1 MFKVERVTDESG
13 RVWIQDPQIARYLF
27 QSTATAWLWL
37 AVRLYVGYQF
47 LSAGLLKLGN
57 PGWMDGSGQAILGF
71 WRGALGTTPAGNP
84 VITFDWYR
92 SFIQFLVNTD
102 TAGWF
107 SYLITFGELAVG
119 IALILGA
126 FVGFAA
132 HGGVLMNMAY
142 MLAGVTGPNPVLV
155 ILGVLLILAWKNAG
169 YLGLDRFLLPVRA
182 TYLHHPAVAPIG
194 KPARVSALGAN

>member
-1 MFKVERVTDESG
+1 MFKVEKVTDEKG
-13 RVWIQDPQIARYLF
+13 RVWLQDPQIARYLF

-47 LSAGLLKLGN
+47 LMAGLDKFSSAD
-57 PGWMDGSGQAILGF
+57 WMAGHAILGF
-71 WRGALGTTPAGNP
+71 WRGALGTTLAGKP

-92 SFIQFLVNTD
+92 SFIQLLVD
-102 TAGWF
+102 TNSAGWF
-107 SYLITFGELAVG
+107 SYVIVFGALAVG
-119 IALILGA
+119 IALLLGA

-142 MLAGVTGPNPVLV
+142 MLSGVTGINPVLT

-169 YLGLDRFLLPVRA
+169 YLGFDRFLLPLRA
-182 TYLHHPAVAPIG
+182 TYLHHPAVAPVAG
-194 KPARVSALGAN
+194 RVPTPSAAAD

>member
-1 MFKVERVTDESG
+1 MFRVERVADETG
-13 RVWIQDPQIARYLF
+13 RVWLQDPPIARYLF

-47 LSAGLLKLGN
+47 LVAGLDKLTI
-57 PGWMDGSGQAILGF
+57 PDWMTGQAILGF
-71 WRGALGTTPAGNP
+71 WRGALGTTQAGKP

-92 SFIQFLVNTD
+92 SFIQLLVD
-102 TAGWF
+102 TNSAGWF
-107 SYLITFGELAVG
+107 SYLIMFGELAVG

-142 MLAGVTGPNPVLV
+142 LLAGVTGINPVLT

-169 YLGLDRFLLPVRA
+169 YLGLDRFLLPLRA
-182 TYLHHPAVAPIG
+182 TYLHHPAVVPVARRAPTT
-194 KPARVSALGAN
+194 AAAAD